1 MSKNMNIIDRRLR
14 AFLIAPVAAVV
25 GVLVGP
31 GNVAAIVLYVVAAV
45 MLSTSAAGYC
55 PLYTLLRLD
64 TLNGRHGRALTH

>member
-1 MSKNMNIIDRRLR
+1 MSKNMNTLDRRLR

-31 GNVAAIVLYVVAAV
+31 GNVVAIVLYVVAAA
-45 MLSTSAAGYC
+45 MLATSAAGYC

-64 TLNGRHGRALTH
+64 TLHGRHGRPLAH